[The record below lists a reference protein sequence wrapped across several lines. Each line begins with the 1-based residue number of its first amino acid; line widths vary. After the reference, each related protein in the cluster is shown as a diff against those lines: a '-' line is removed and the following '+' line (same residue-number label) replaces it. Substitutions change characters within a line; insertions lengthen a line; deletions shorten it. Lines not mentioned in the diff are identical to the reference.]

1 MKQKSK
7 PFFNVPRHWIYLV
20 GFEYGAVNKRGEP
33 KITKGGKPV
42 IRRIDHV
49 DLLILDRIRGYQ
61 ERSGLD
67 CFIGLPQLTDDI
79 GFWQREKEVAE
90 RMLQLASLGFIHVKR
105 KFYEGQRLP
114 KLILT
119 VDSQLIEDAATARR
133 ESILEAQRI
142 NSRTCKSTD
151 MYRIFGLLE
160 EYLEEYIEEYSEEH
174 SEQYSEEYSEKD
186 REQHE
191 AEHRAEQVQEY
202 EAFAGADCEPVPCT
216 KPSTSD
222 GGKDMDILNM
232 SYMRVNE
239 VSYSVTKPDA
249 NPISL
254 NTNIGENEAE
264 SVSEAKSEDTSNRN
278 KIEHGNNQDAEH
290 EICRPV
296 PIYEAYTQETPE
308 EWPREVQRPRGE
320 ELKEIEPLLV
330 EVWNAVE
337 DYIDYYDSTMD
348 ALSQELREEHG
359 CCDLLYVQSGYP
371 RDAEQL
377 NKILQHLRPTSRSVD
392 YEDDLPF

>member
-1 MKQKSK
+1 M
-7 PFFNVPRHWIYLV
+7 V
-20 GFEYGAVNKRGEP
+20 GFEYEAVNKRGEV
-33 KITKGGKPV
+33 KRTKGGKTLV
-42 IRRIDHV
+42 RQIDYV
-49 DLLILDRIRGYQ
+49 DLLILDEIRGYS
-61 ERSGLD
+61 ERGGKD
-67 CFIGLPQLTDDI
+67 CFIGVLQLADNV
-79 GFWQREKEVAE
+79 GLWQREKEVAD
-90 RMLQLASLGFIHVKR
+90 RVLQLAHLGFINAKK
-105 KFYEGQRLP
+105 KFYGNQRLP
-114 KLILT
+114 RLVLSIN
-119 VDSQLIEDAATARR
+119 SQLIDDVSSARR
-133 ESILEAQRI
+133 ESILEEQRI
-142 NSRTCKSTD
+142 HSRSGKSAEL
-151 MYRIFGLLE
+151 YRTFGLLQE
-160 EYLEEYIEEYSEEH
+160 YIQKYIKEYKQEDTQEYLQENVPEQEPEY
-174 SEQYSEEYSEKD
+174 
-186 REQHE
+186 
-191 AEHRAEQVQEY
+191 RAEQVQEY
-202 EAFAGADCEPVPCT
+202 EAFAGANCEPVPRT
-216 KPSTSD
+216 EPSSSD
-222 GGKDMDILNM
+222 GRKDMDILSM
-232 SYMRVNE
+232 SYMRGNE

-337 DYIDYYDSTMD
+337 EYIDYYDSTTD
-348 ALSQELREEHG
+348 ALSQELREKHG
-359 CCDLLYVQSGYP
+359 CCDLQYVQSGYP